1 MIEFKTRKVI
11 KMTDKKC
18 PNCGTENKGLDL
30 VETQGIYICS
40 NCKKVIDAANDKIL
54 DTDQP
59 ETVKK
64 ITN

>member
-1 MIEFKTRKVI
+1 
-11 KMTDKKC
+11 MTKKIC

-30 VETQGIYICS
+30 VETHGIYICS
-40 NCKKVIDAANDKIL
+40 NCKKVIDAMNDKIL

-59 ETVKK
+59 EAVKK